1 MMIALSKRIRKIER
15 IDSTLSVKRI
25 TKRNRMKSEQIEWKI
40 TWVIYELIQ
49 QRGYVTTADISKY
62 LNKSSPNVTKM
73 IKKLDEN
80 HYLIYEKYRGLKL
93 CE

>member
-40 TWVIYELIQ
+40 TWVIYEFIQ
-49 QRGYVTTADISKY
+49 QRGYVTTVDILKY
-62 LNKSSPNVTKM
+62 QNKSSPSVTKL
-73 IKKLDEN
+73 IKKLDEKD
-80 HYLIYEKYRGLKL
+80 YLMHEKYKV
-93 CE
+93 